1 MAYGNTLG
9 MSYEDFDKYLQNKKA
24 WETGSGAD
32 TARAN
37 FENSKLREKY
47 GITEDNMSYND
58 LMWSNA
64 YYNPY
69 TTDRDKS
76 VAALG
81 NYTRYKD
88 PYNRGDLRQKLDNFV
103 YNPEND
109 PNFQVYRDMYARQGQ
124 AAQGQ
129 TLANLTALSGG
140 RNNSW
145 ASAATA
151 QVGQAYA
158 QKTADMIPQLAQQA
172 YNKLLQRYN
181 IEAQESDRA
190 YGRWIDAYG
199 RTREMADLYNT
210 LGQQEMQNKRQRLF
224 DEQQYG
230 MNELD
235 RQIKEFGFNL
245 DRQWAPAER
254 AINLGLLQQA
264 LLRGEIELEALPE
277 QIRLGLEQ
285 GYYNVEQVKQAIA
298 KGEIELKY
306 LPAMYEADIAATNR
320 SNRPK
325 SGGGGGG
332 ISGMKKS
339 DLKEWINYNYKGAD
353 GKLNKGALLKDL
365 TYGDYTDAE
374 VSAIISTS
382 GITKAEIKEWQKT
395 YAETI
400 NNYMFPYQNL
410 PKNALDIPY

>member
-24 WETGSGAD
+24 WETGSGPD

-47 GITEDNMSYND
+47 GIASDNQSYND

-88 PYNRGDLRQKLDNFV
+88 PYNRGDLRQKLERFV

-109 PNFQVYRDMYARQGQ
+109 PVFQSYKDRYTRQGQ

-129 TLANLTALSGG
+129 TLANLTSLSGG

-151 QVGQAYA
+151 QVGQAYS
-158 QKTADMIPQLAQQA
+158 QKIADTIPVLAQQA
-172 YNKLLQRYN
+172 YDRLLQRYN

-235 RQIKEFGFNL
+235 RQM
-245 DRQWAPAER
+245 
-254 AINLGLLQQA
+254 
-264 LLRGEIELEALPE
+264 GEILLEALPD

-285 GYYNVEQVKQAIA
+285 GYYNVEQVKRAIA
-298 KGEIELKY
+298 KGDIELKY

-320 SNRPK
+320 MYRPK

-332 ISGMKKS
+332 SRKASSGGGSSGSGILNMTKTALKDWISYEFDDK
-339 DLKEWINYNYKGAD
+339 D
-353 GKLNKGALLKDL
+353 GKLDKNALLDRMVLYSKEEQDRIMSV
-365 TYGDYTDAE
+365 AR
-374 VSAIISTS
+374 
-382 GITKAEIKEWQKT
+382 ITKADIDAWKKSKEQKQKANEEKVLKYIIDNIT
-395 YAETI
+395 V
-400 NNYMFPYQNL
+400 NP
-410 PKNALDIPY
+410 LDIPI

>member
-32 TARAN
+32 TARAT

-47 GITEDNMSYND
+47 GISGDNQSYSD
-58 LMWSNA
+58 LMMSNA

-129 TLANLTALSGG
+129 TLANLTAISGG

-181 IEAQESDRA
+181 IQAQESDRA
-190 YGRWIDAYG
+190 YGRWIDQYG
-199 RTREMADLYNT
+199 RTRDMADLYNT
-210 LGQQEMQNKRQRLF
+210 LGQQELQNRRQQAMDDVYYRDSDLQYDISRYGF
-224 DEQQYG
+224 ELDKQYG
-230 MNELD
+230 GM
-235 RQIKEFGFNL
+235 
-245 DRQWAPAER
+245 ER
-254 AINLGLLQQA
+254 EQKAKLMDL
-264 LLRGEIELEALPE
+264 EILKSQYQVEALPWQLEQEYLMGKKSLE
-277 QIRLGLEQ
+277 QIEM
-285 GYYNVEQVKQAIA
+285 
-298 KGEIELKY
+298 ELKY
-306 LPAMYEADIAATNR
+306 YPKQMEANIATTNR

-339 DLKEWINYNYKGAD
+339 DLKELINYNYKGAD
-353 GKLNKGALLKDL
+353 GELNKSALLKDL

-374 VSAIISTS
+374 VSAIISAS